1 MTHRGVNALAETV
14 IGLFKTEV
22 NHRNGPWRGFQDIE
36 MTTLEWVAWFNQE
49 RLLAPLGSVPPA
61 EFEAQFYET
70 QNTHTAV
77 GVLN

>member
-1 MTHRGVNALAETV
+1 MTIFSVSKQSTR
-14 IGLFKTEV
+14 IGECIYC
-22 NHRNGPWRGFQDIE
+22 G
-36 MTTLEWVAWFNQE
+36 AWFNHE
-49 RLLAPLGSVPPA
+49 PLLAPLGYGPPA